1 MPSERTLILVKPD
14 GVQRGLIGP
23 VISRFEQSGLKIIGL
38 KIMKLDEE
46 TAGRH
51 YAEHVDRPFFSGLI
65 EFITSGPIVA
75 MCVSGPNAIAQC
87 RKLMGAT
94 DPQNAPPGT
103 IRGDFATDIGR
114 NIAHGSANEEDAA
127 REVSIF
133 FDDSELL
140 SYHRATGPWIIEP

>member
-23 VISRFEQSGLKIIGL
+23 VIGRFEQSGLKIIGL
-38 KIMKLDEE
+38 KIMNLDEE

-51 YAEHVDRPFFSGLI
+51 YAEHVDRPFFPGLI

-75 MCVSGPNAIAQC
+75 MCVSGPNAIAHC
-87 RKLMGAT
+87 RRLMGAT
-94 DPQNAPPGT
+94 NPQDAAPGT

-140 SYHRATGPWIIEP
+140 SYHRATAPWIIEP